1 MTSSGLILSVHKPL
15 GCTSFDVVSMIRRKL
30 RWKSVG
36 HAGTLDPGATGVLL
50 ILCGEATRRA
60 EEFMDLP
67 KEYRA
72 RIRFGFTTATDDF
85 EGEVLETHLIAE
97 WNPGRIE
104 SEVLALT
111 DLTEQTPPAVSAL
124 KTGGKRAY
132 RQSRAGKSVTMAP
145 RSIRIYS
152 AQLLSQRQPEIEL
165 LIRCSRG
172 TYIRSVAR
180 DLGERFG
187 WGGTLAALSRTAVGP
202 YDSRH
207 ALTLAEI
214 FKRST
219 EFAGY

>member
-1 MTSSGLILSVHKPL
+1 MTSSGLILSVNKPL

-30 RWKSVG
+30 RWKAVG

-50 ILCGEATRRA
+50 ILCGGATQRT

-72 RIRFGFTTATDDF
+72 RIRFGFTTTTDDF
-85 EGEVLETHLIAE
+85 EGQVLETRAVEDWDAE
-97 WNPGRIE
+97 RIE
-104 SEVLALT
+104 AAVRALT
-111 DLTEQTPPAVSAL
+111 DLNEQTPPAVSAL
-124 KTGGKRAY
+124 KVGGKRAY
-132 RQSRAGKSVTMAP
+132 RQTRAGKSVTTAP
-145 RSIRIYS
+145 RAIRIYS
-152 AQLLSQRQPEIEL
+152 AQLMSQRRPEIEI

-172 TYIRSVAR
+172 TYIRSIAR

-187 WGGTLAALSRTAVGP
+187 WGGTLAALTRTAVGP

-207 ALTLAEI
+207 ALTLPDI

-219 EFAGY
+219 EFAGN